1 MAKAKNKKKAVASD
15 SFKPQMK
22 IVTSDVCAVC
32 RTPCVRGLAY
42 LDRMTVPG
50 AVGEGVPC
58 VLTLPARK

>member
-1 MAKAKNKKKAVASD
+1 MAKTIKKKKTVASE

-22 IVTSDVCAVC
+22 MVTSDVCAVC

-42 LDRMTVPG
+42 LGRMTVPG

-58 VLTLPARK
+58 VLTLPARN